1 MSQWNSTDEI
11 LDFAIKNEE
20 EAARFYTDLAEK
32 AKLASLRKVFEDFAR
47 EEQGH
52 RAKLLGIKKSGKME
66 PATGQIADLKI
77 GDYLVDAEPEP
88 DMDVQQ
94 ALILAMKQEKA
105 AFKLYTDLAA
115 AAPDEDLRGLLL
127 ALAQEEAKH
136 KLHFEVEYDDY
147 ILTEN

>member
-1 MSQWNSTDEI
+1 MSQWNSADEI

-20 EAARFYTDLAEK
+20 RAAEFYTHVAEK
-32 AKLASLRKVFEDFAR
+32 PETASMRKVFEGFAR

-52 RAKLLGIKKSGKME
+52 KAKLLGVKKSGKME
-66 PATGQIADLKI
+66 PASKVILDLKI
-77 GDYLVDAEPEP
+77 GDYLVDAEPGP
-88 DMDVQQ
+88 DLNVQQ
-94 ALILAMKQEKA
+94 ALIIAAKREKA

-115 AAPDEDLRGLLL
+115 AAPDKELRGMLL

-136 KLHFEVEYDDY
+136 RFRFEAEYDDF